1 MEQRTL
7 LSARQL
13 AERYGVSKA
22 SIYRWVQEG
31 VIPPPQKLGPRVSRW
46 DGADIEAIATSQRH
60 RT

>member
-31 VIPPPQKLGPRVSRW
+31 VIPPPRKLGPRVSRW
-46 DGADIEAIATSQRH
+46 DAAEIDAIATRP
-60 RT
+60 RCRP